1 MGLFDGLFGKKDNG
15 SGKSDKSSAS
25 YAPSVKGEPR
35 QLYFLTDTGT
45 AKVGHRIEDTS
56 RKVLYEA
63 KVTKFSLIGATGM
76 DFIDHVKGTTTPHQV
91 GHEINTD
98 YNSILIDN
106 HSGFKFDGED
116 IWKHLKQNGVVIES
130 SFMSGKPLWPQYRVL
145 RDGEEIALLQSSG
158 VHVHEE
164 DAARDGK
171 LAQMIPARG
180 YFRIQTREK
189 NLDLLFTVLVA
200 MARSG
205 ATDERGGSRRMVFNT
220 LKGE

>member
-1 MGLFDGLFGKKDNG
+1 MGLFSGLFGKKDEGRGNT
-15 SGKSDKSSAS
+15 SDKSAAS
-25 YAPSVKGEPR
+25 YAPSAKGEPR

-116 IWKHLKQNGVVIES
+116 IWKHLRRNGVVIES

-164 DAARDGK
+164 DAERDGK
-171 LAQMIPARG
+171 LAKMIPARG

-189 NLDLLFTVLVA
+189 DLDLLFVVA
-200 MARSG
+200 MAFARTSALDG
-205 ATDERGGSRRMVFNT
+205 EGGSFG
-220 LKGE
+220 LLFGKK

>member
-45 AKVGHRIEDTS
+45 AKVGHRMEDVNK
-56 RKVLYEA
+56 KVLYEA
-63 KVTKFSLIGATGM
+63 KVTKFSLVGATGM

-91 GHEINTD
+91 GHEIETD
-98 YNSILIDN
+98 YHSILIDN
-106 HSGFKFDGED
+106 HSGFRFDGED
-116 IWKHLKQNGVVIES
+116 IWKHLKRNGVVIQS
-130 SFMSGKPLWPQYRVL
+130 SFMSGKPLSPQYRVL
-145 RDGEEIALLQSSG
+145 RDGEEIAVLQSSG

-164 DAARDGK
+164 DAAGDGK
-171 LAQMIPARG
+171 LAKMVPARG

-189 NLDLLFTVLVA
+189 NLDLLFVVA
-200 MARSG
+200 MAFARTSALDG
-205 ATDERGGSRRMVFNT
+205 EGGSFG
-220 LKGE
+220 LLFGKK

>member
-45 AKVGHRIEDTS
+45 AKVGHRMEDVNK
-56 RKVLYEA
+56 KVLYEA
-63 KVTKFSLIGATGM
+63 KVTKFSLVGATGM

-91 GHEINTD
+91 GHEIETD
-98 YNSILIDN
+98 YHSILIDN

-116 IWKHLKQNGVVIES
+116 IWKHLKRNGVVIES

-145 RDGEEIALLQSSG
+145 RDGEEIAVLQSSG

-164 DAARDGK
+164 DAAGDGK
-171 LAQMIPARG
+171 LAKMVPARG

-189 NLDLLFTVLVA
+189 NLDLLFVVA
-200 MARSG
+200 MAFARTSALDG
-205 ATDERGGSRRMVFNT
+205 EGGSFG
-220 LKGE
+220 LLFGKK

>member
-1 MGLFDGLFGKKDNG
+1 MGLFGKKDNG

-45 AKVGHRIEDTS
+45 AKVGHRMEDVNK
-56 RKVLYEA
+56 KVLYEA
-63 KVTKFSLIGATGM
+63 KVTKFSLVGATGM

-91 GHEINTD
+91 GHEIETD
-98 YNSILIDN
+98 YHSILIDN

-116 IWKHLKQNGVVIES
+116 IWKHLKRNGVVIES

-164 DAARDGK
+164 DAAGDGK
-171 LAQMIPARG
+171 LAKMVPARG

-189 NLDLLFTVLVA
+189 NLDLLFVVA
-200 MARSG
+200 MAFARTSALDG
-205 ATDERGGSRRMVFNT
+205 EGGSFG
-220 LKGE
+220 LLFGKK

>member
-45 AKVGHRIEDTS
+45 AKVGHRMEDVNK
-56 RKVLYEA
+56 KVLYEA
-63 KVTKFSLIGATGM
+63 KVTKFSLVGATGM

-91 GHEINTD
+91 GHEIETD

-106 HSGFKFDGED
+106 HSGFRFDGED
-116 IWKHLKQNGVVIES
+116 IWKHLKRNGVVIQS
-130 SFMSGKPLWPQYRVL
+130 SFMSGKPRWPQYRVL
-145 RDGEEIALLQSSG
+145 RDSEEIAVLQSSG

-164 DAARDGK
+164 DAAGDGK
-171 LAQMIPARG
+171 LAKMVPARG

-189 NLDLLFTVLVA
+189 NLDLLFVVA
-200 MARSG
+200 MAFARTSALDG
-205 ATDERGGSRRMVFNT
+205 EGGSFG
-220 LKGE
+220 LLFGKK

>member
-1 MGLFDGLFGKKDNG
+1 MGIFDGLFGKKDNG
-15 SGKSDKSSAS
+15 RSNASGNSSAS

-45 AKVGHRIEDTS
+45 AKVGHRIEDAS

-76 DFIDHVKGTTTPHQV
+76 DFIDHEKGTTTPHQV
-91 GHEINTD
+91 GHEIETD
-98 YNSILIDN
+98 YHSILIDN

-116 IWKHLKQNGVVIES
+116 IWKHLKRNGVVIES

-145 RDGEEIALLQSSG
+145 RDGEEIAMLESSG
-158 VHVHEE
+158 VKVHEE
-164 DAARDGK
+164 DAGKGK
-171 LAQMIPARG
+171 LANMIPARG

-189 NLDLLFTVLVA
+189 NLDLLFVVA
-200 MARSG
+200 MAFARTSALDG
-205 ATDERGGSRRMVFNT
+205 EGGSFG
-220 LKGE
+220 LLFGKK

>member
-45 AKVGHRIEDTS
+45 AKVGHRMEDVNK
-56 RKVLYEA
+56 KVLYEA

-76 DFIDHVKGTTTPHQV
+76 DFIDHEKGTTTPHQV
-91 GHEINTD
+91 GHEIETD
-98 YNSILIDN
+98 YHSILIDN
-106 HSGFKFDGED
+106 HSGFRFDGED
-116 IWKHLKQNGVVIES
+116 IWKHLKRNGVVIQS

-145 RDGEEIALLQSSG
+145 RDGEEIAVLQSSG

-164 DAARDGK
+164 DAAGDGK
-171 LAQMIPARG
+171 LAKMVPARG

-189 NLDLLFTVLVA
+189 NLDLLFVVA
-200 MARSG
+200 MAFARTSALDG
-205 ATDERGGSRRMVFNT
+205 EGGSFG
-220 LKGE
+220 LLFGKK

>member
-45 AKVGHRIEDTS
+45 AKVGHRMEDVNK
-56 RKVLYEA
+56 KVLYEA
-63 KVTKFSLIGATGM
+63 KVTKFSLVGATGM

-91 GHEINTD
+91 GHEIETD
-98 YNSILIDN
+98 YHSILIDN
-106 HSGFKFDGED
+106 HSGFRFDGED
-116 IWKHLKQNGVVIES
+116 IWKHLKRNGVVIES
-130 SFMSGKPLWPQYRVL
+130 GFMQGKPLWPQYRVL

-171 LAQMIPARG
+171 LENMIPARG

-189 NLDLLFTVLVA
+189 NLDLLFVVA
-200 MARSG
+200 MAFARTSALDG
-205 ATDERGGSRRMVFNT
+205 EGGSFG
-220 LKGE
+220 LLFGKK

>member
-35 QLYFLTDTGT
+35 QLYFLSDTGT
-45 AKVGHRIEDTS
+45 AKVGHRIEDAD

-63 KVTKFSLIGATGM
+63 KVTKFSLVGATQM

-91 GHEINTD
+91 GHEIETD
-98 YNSILIDN
+98 YHSILIDN
-106 HSGFKFDGED
+106 HSGFRFDGED
-116 IWKHLKQNGVVIES
+116 IWKHLKRNGVVIHS

-145 RDGEEIALLQSSG
+145 RDGEEIAVLQSSG

-164 DAARDGK
+164 DAAGDGK
-171 LAQMIPARG
+171 LAKMVPARG

-189 NLDLLFTVLVA
+189 NLDLLFVVA
-200 MARSG
+200 MAFARTSALDG
-205 ATDERGGSRRMVFNT
+205 EGGSFGLLFGN
-220 LKGE
+220 K

>member
-45 AKVGHRIEDTS
+45 AKVGHRMEDAD

-63 KVTKFSLIGATGM
+63 KVTKFSLVGATGM

-91 GHEINTD
+91 GHEIETD
-98 YNSILIDN
+98 YHSILIDN
-106 HSGFKFDGED
+106 HSGFRFDGED
-116 IWKHLKQNGVVIES
+116 IWKHLRRNGVVIES

-145 RDGEEIALLQSSG
+145 RDGEEIAVLQSSG

-164 DAARDGK
+164 DAAGDGK
-171 LAQMIPARG
+171 LAKMVPARG

-189 NLDLLFTVLVA
+189 NLDLLFVVA
-200 MARSG
+200 MAFARTS
-205 ATDERGGSRRMVFNT
+205 ALDDEGGSFGLLFGN
-220 LKGE
+220 K

>member
-45 AKVGHRIEDTS
+45 AKVGHRMEDVNK
-56 RKVLYEA
+56 KVLYEA
-63 KVTKFSLIGATGM
+63 KVTKFSLVGATGM

-91 GHEINTD
+91 GHEIETD
-98 YNSILIDN
+98 YHSILIDN
-106 HSGFKFDGED
+106 HSGFRFDGED
-116 IWKHLKQNGVVIES
+116 IWKHLKRNGVVIES
-130 SFMSGKPLWPQYRVL
+130 GFMQGKPLWPQYRVL

-171 LAQMIPARG
+171 LANMIPARG

-189 NLDLLFTVLVA
+189 NLDLLFVVA
-200 MARSG
+200 MAFARTSALDG
-205 ATDERGGSRRMVFNT
+205 EGGSFG
-220 LKGE
+220 LLFGKK

>member
-45 AKVGHRIEDTS
+45 AKVGHWMEDAD

-63 KVTKFSLIGATGM
+63 KVTKFSLVGATGM

-91 GHEINTD
+91 GHEIETD
-98 YNSILIDN
+98 YHSILIDN
-106 HSGFKFDGED
+106 HSGFKLDGED
-116 IWKHLKQNGVVIES
+116 IWKHLRRNGVVIES

-145 RDGEEIALLQSSG
+145 RDGEEIAVLQSSG

-164 DAARDGK
+164 DAAGDGK
-171 LAQMIPARG
+171 LAKMVPARG

-189 NLDLLFTVLVA
+189 NLDLLFVVA
-200 MARSG
+200 MAFARTSALDG
-205 ATDERGGSRRMVFNT
+205 EGGSFG
-220 LKGE
+220 LLFGKK

>member
-45 AKVGHRIEDTS
+45 AKVGHRMEDVNK
-56 RKVLYEA
+56 KVLYEA
-63 KVTKFSLIGATGM
+63 KVTKFSLVGATGM

-91 GHEINTD
+91 GHEIETD
-98 YNSILIDN
+98 YHSILIDN
-106 HSGFKFDGED
+106 HSGFRFDGED
-116 IWKHLKQNGVVIES
+116 IWKHLKRNGVVIHS

-145 RDGEEIALLQSSG
+145 RDGEEIAVLQSSG

-164 DAARDGK
+164 DAAGDGK
-171 LAQMIPARG
+171 LAKMVPARG

-189 NLDLLFTVLVA
+189 NLDLLFVVA
-200 MARSG
+200 MAFARTSALDG
-205 ATDERGGSRRMVFNT
+205 EGGSFG
-220 LKGE
+220 LLFGKK

>member
-45 AKVGHRIEDTS
+45 AKVGHRMEDVNK
-56 RKVLYEA
+56 KVLYEA
-63 KVTKFSLIGATGM
+63 KVTKFSLVGATGM

-91 GHEINTD
+91 GHEIETD
-98 YNSILIDN
+98 YHSILIDN
-106 HSGFKFDGED
+106 HSGFRFNGED
-116 IWKHLKQNGVVIES
+116 IWKHLKRNGVVIES
-130 SFMSGKPLWPQYRVL
+130 GFMQGKPLWPQYRVL
-145 RDGEEIALLQSSG
+145 RDGEEIAMLQSSG

-164 DAARDGK
+164 DAAGDGK
-171 LAQMIPARG
+171 LAKMVPARG

-189 NLDLLFTVLVA
+189 NLDLLFVVA
-200 MARSG
+200 MAFARTSALDG
-205 ATDERGGSRRMVFNT
+205 EGGSFGLLFGN
-220 LKGE
+220 K

>member
-45 AKVGHRIEDTS
+45 AKVGHRMEDVNK
-56 RKVLYEA
+56 KVLYEA
-63 KVTKFSLIGATGM
+63 KVTKFSLVGATGM

-91 GHEINTD
+91 GHEIETD
-98 YNSILIDN
+98 YHSILIDN
-106 HSGFKFDGED
+106 HSGFRFDGED
-116 IWKHLKQNGVVIES
+116 IWKHLKRNGVVIQS

-145 RDGEEIALLQSSG
+145 RDGEEIAVLQSSG

-164 DAARDGK
+164 DAAGDGK
-171 LAQMIPARG
+171 LAKMVPARG

-189 NLDLLFTVLVA
+189 NLDLLFVVA
-200 MARSG
+200 MAFARTNALDG
-205 ATDERGGSRRMVFNT
+205 EGGSFGLLFGN
-220 LKGE
+220 K

>member
-45 AKVGHRIEDTS
+45 AKVGHRMEDVNK
-56 RKVLYEA
+56 KVLYEA
-63 KVTKFSLIGATGM
+63 KVTKFSLVGATGM

-91 GHEINTD
+91 GHEIETD
-98 YNSILIDN
+98 YHSILIDN
-106 HSGFKFDGED
+106 HSGFRFDGED
-116 IWKHLKQNGVVIES
+116 IWKHLKRNGVVIHS

-145 RDGEEIALLQSSG
+145 RDGEEIAVLQSSG

-164 DAARDGK
+164 DAAGDGK
-171 LAQMIPARG
+171 LAKMIPARG

-189 NLDLLFTVLVA
+189 NLDLLFVVA
-200 MARSG
+200 MAFARTSALDG
-205 ATDERGGSRRMVFNT
+205 EGGSFG
-220 LKGE
+220 LLFGKK

>member
-45 AKVGHRIEDTS
+45 AKVGHRMEDAD

-63 KVTKFSLIGATGM
+63 KVTKFSLVGATGM

-91 GHEINTD
+91 GHEIETD
-98 YNSILIDN
+98 YHSILIDN
-106 HSGFKFDGED
+106 HSGFRFDGED
-116 IWKHLKQNGVVIES
+116 IWKHLKRNGVVIQS

-145 RDGEEIALLQSSG
+145 RDGEEIAVLQSSG

-164 DAARDGK
+164 DAAGDGK
-171 LAQMIPARG
+171 LAKMIPARG

-189 NLDLLFTVLVA
+189 NPGVLFVVA
-200 MARSG
+200 MAFARTSALDG
-205 ATDERGGSRRMVFNT
+205 EGGSFGLLFGN
-220 LKGE
+220 K

>member
-1 MGLFDGLFGKKDNG
+1 MGLFGGLFGKKNEGGDNA
-15 SGKSDKSSAS
+15 SGKSAAS

-45 AKVGHRIEDTS
+45 AKVGHRIEDAE
-56 RKVLYEA
+56 RNVLYEA
-63 KVTKFSLIGATGM
+63 KVTKFSLVGATGM
-76 DFIDHVKGTTTPHQV
+76 DFIDHEKGTTTPHQV

-98 YNSILIDN
+98 YQSILIDN

-116 IWKHLKQNGVVIES
+116 IWKHLKRNGVVIES
-130 SFMSGKPLWPQYRVL
+130 GFMSGKPLWPQYRVM

-189 NLDLLFTVLVA
+189 NLDLLFVVA
-200 MARSG
+200 MAFARTSALDG
-205 ATDERGGSRRMVFNT
+205 EGGSFG
-220 LKGE
+220 LLFGKK

>member
-45 AKVGHRIEDTS
+45 AKVGHRMEDVNK
-56 RKVLYEA
+56 KVLYEA
-63 KVTKFSLIGATGM
+63 KVTKFSLVGATGM

-91 GHEINTD
+91 GHEIETD
-98 YNSILIDN
+98 YHSILIDN
-106 HSGFKFDGED
+106 HSGFKLDGED
-116 IWKHLKQNGVVIES
+116 IWKHLRRNGVVIQS

-145 RDGEEIALLQSSG
+145 RDGEEIAVLQSSG

-164 DAARDGK
+164 DAAGDGK
-171 LAQMIPARG
+171 LAKMIPARG

-189 NLDLLFTVLVA
+189 NLDLLFVVA
-200 MARSG
+200 MAFARTSALDG
-205 ATDERGGSRRMVFNT
+205 EGGSFG
-220 LKGE
+220 LLFGKK

>member
-45 AKVGHRIEDTS
+45 AKVGHRMEDANK
-56 RKVLYEA
+56 KVLYEA
-63 KVTKFSLIGATGM
+63 KVTKFSLVGATGM
-76 DFIDHVKGTTTPHQV
+76 DFIDHVKGTITPHQV
-91 GHEINTD
+91 GHEIETD
-98 YNSILIDN
+98 YHSILIDN
-106 HSGFKFDGED
+106 HSGFRFDGED
-116 IWKHLKQNGVVIES
+116 IWKHLKRNGVVIHS

-145 RDGEEIALLQSSG
+145 RDGEEIAVLQSSG

-164 DAARDGK
+164 DAAGDGK
-171 LAQMIPARG
+171 LAKMVPARG

-189 NLDLLFTVLVA
+189 NLDLLFVVA
-200 MARSG
+200 MAFARTSALDG
-205 ATDERGGSRRMVFNT
+205 EGGSFGLLFGN
-220 LKGE
+220 K

>member
-45 AKVGHRIEDTS
+45 AKVGHRMEDVNK
-56 RKVLYEA
+56 KVLYEA
-63 KVTKFSLIGATGM
+63 KVTKFSLVGATGM

-91 GHEINTD
+91 GHEIETD
-98 YNSILIDN
+98 YHSILIDN
-106 HSGFKFDGED
+106 HSGFRFDGED
-116 IWKHLKQNGVVIES
+116 IWKHLKRNGVVIQS

-145 RDGEEIALLQSSG
+145 RDGEEIAVLQSSG

-164 DAARDGK
+164 DAAGDGK
-171 LAQMIPARG
+171 LAKMVPARG

-189 NLDLLFTVLVA
+189 NLDLLFVVA
-200 MARSG
+200 MAFARTSALDG
-205 ATDERGGSRRMVFNT
+205 EGGSFGLLFGN
-220 LKGE
+220 K

>member
-45 AKVGHRIEDTS
+45 AKVGHRMEDVNK
-56 RKVLYEA
+56 KVLYEA
-63 KVTKFSLIGATGM
+63 KVTKFSLVGATGM

-91 GHEINTD
+91 GHEIETD
-98 YNSILIDN
+98 YHSILIDS
-106 HSGFKFDGED
+106 HSGFRFDGED
-116 IWKHLKQNGVVIES
+116 IWKHLKRNGVVIQS

-145 RDGEEIALLQSSG
+145 RDGEEIAVLQSSG

-164 DAARDGK
+164 DAAGDGK
-171 LAQMIPARG
+171 LAKMIPARG

-189 NLDLLFTVLVA
+189 NLDLLFVVA
-200 MARSG
+200 MAFARTSALDG
-205 ATDERGGSRRMVFNT
+205 EGGSFG
-220 LKGE
+220 LLFGKK

>member
-45 AKVGHRIEDTS
+45 AKVGHRMEDVNK
-56 RKVLYEA
+56 KVLYEA
-63 KVTKFSLIGATGM
+63 KVTKFSLVGATGM

-91 GHEINTD
+91 GHEIETD
-98 YNSILIDN
+98 YHSILIDN
-106 HSGFKFDGED
+106 HSGFRFDGED
-116 IWKHLKQNGVVIES
+116 IWKHLKRNGVVIES

-145 RDGEEIALLQSSG
+145 RDGEEIAVLQSSD

-164 DAARDGK
+164 DAAGDGK
-171 LAQMIPARG
+171 LAKIIPARG

-189 NLDLLFTVLVA
+189 NLDLLFVVA
-200 MARSG
+200 MAFARTSALDG
-205 ATDERGGSRRMVFNT
+205 EGGSFG
-220 LKGE
+220 LLFGKK

>member
-45 AKVGHRIEDTS
+45 AKVGHRMEDVNK
-56 RKVLYEA
+56 KVLYEA
-63 KVTKFSLIGATGM
+63 KVTKFSLVGATGM

-91 GHEINTD
+91 GHEIETD
-98 YNSILIDN
+98 YHSILIDN
-106 HSGFKFDGED
+106 HSGFRFDGED
-116 IWKHLKQNGVVIES
+116 IWKHLKRNGVVIHS
-130 SFMSGKPLWPQYRVL
+130 SSMSGKPLWPQYRVL
-145 RDGEEIALLQSSG
+145 RDGEEIAVLQSSG

-164 DAARDGK
+164 DAAGDGK
-171 LAQMIPARG
+171 LAKMVPARG

-189 NLDLLFTVLVA
+189 NLDLLFVVA
-200 MARSG
+200 MAFARTSALDG
-205 ATDERGGSRRMVFNT
+205 EGGSFGLLFGN
-220 LKGE
+220 K